1 MYISFLLIF
10 FLLILNFSLDDGFP
24 MRTKKAVPK
33 RRPAIKKEIT
43 TTSSNIVIH
52 KLTSSPP
59 PNKDDILATP
69 LPNTI
74 AAYWYEIL
82 NAKSKFLTFVGVTM
96 FVFIL
101 VIWAGTFTCY
111 DLWKKKKDHWSKTE
125 AQLQDERKLEVVSDY
140 PEEDEDFNLA
150 ICLYKIPWYIYE
162 MLFFVF
168 GKVLVWIFTKC
179 AILCLTHWYRRSMAM
194 KAAKM
199 RNETKTGETPVIEEQ
214 PAAKH
219 NVDKTKK
226 PKKGKPNIRV
236 GEVTPV

>member
-1 MYISFLLIF
+1 MYIRFLLFFLLLIF
-10 FLLILNFSLDDGFP
+10 NLNLDYGFP
-24 MRTKKAVPK
+24 TNRKKAVT
-33 RRPAIKKEIT
+33 RRPAKKNEIT
-43 TTSSNIVIH
+43 TTSHIKIY

-82 NAKSKFLTFVGVTM
+82 KTKSKFLTFVGVTM
-96 FVFIL
+96 LVFIL
-101 VIWAGTFTCY
+101 MLWAGTFMCY

-125 AQLQDERKLEVVSDY
+125 AQLRDERKLEVVSDY

-150 ICLYKIPWYIYE
+150 ICLYKIPLYIYQV
-162 MLFFVF
+162 LFFLF

-179 AILCLTHWYRRSMAM
+179 AILCLTHWYRRSMAK
-194 KAAKM
+194 KAAEMK
-199 RNETKTGETPVIEEQ
+199 NKTKTVETLVIEEQ
-214 PAAKH
+214 SAANHKA
-219 NVDKTKK
+219 DKIKK